1 MLSVALRTT
10 ARVNA
15 ACFSTVDVRPY
26 AVHLSAVGVAFR
38 TTARVNA
45 PYFSAVGISFI
56 LPNLPFS
63 VPPLPVRLGLIL
75 SDLRRWY
82 TRSAAHF
89 TAVGVAFRTTARV
102 NAAYCSAVGIGVI
115 LPISPRLVPPFT
127 VRLEQ
132 ILPVLRPWV

>member
-1 MLSVALRTT
+1 MLSVALRST

-26 AVHLSAVGVAFR
+26 AVHLS
-38 TTARVNA
+38 
-45 PYFSAVGISFI
+45 
-56 LPNLPFS
+56 
-63 VPPLPVRLGLIL
+63 
-75 SDLRRWY
+75 
-82 TRSAAHF
+82 
-89 TAVGVAFRTTARV
+89 AVGVAFRTTARV